1 MADLR
6 RRLAVAR
13 GDEPADL
20 VIRGG
25 RVLSV
30 FTREWLEGDL
40 AIVDGFV
47 AGIGDYEGNDTLDAT
62 GRYLVPGFI
71 DSHMHLE
78 SSKLLV
84 DEFARLVVPLGT
96 TAVVADPHELA
107 NVLGTDGIHWIA
119 DMSQDIPLDVFFMA
133 SSSVPA
139 SKFESPRRPLSPGDL
154 QGLLRRR
161 RVLGLAEMMN
171 FPGVVG
177 GDEHE
182 LEKLALEGA
191 THVDGHAPGV
201 HGKDLNAYAA
211 AGIRSDHEAR
221 TVEEGRERLRVGM
234 WVLIREASGAR
245 NLHDLLP
252 LVAEFGPHRLAFCT
266 DDREPEDIVAEGH
279 INGMVREAVASGVTP
294 EDALVMASLNGA
306 TWHGL
311 RDFGALAPGYQADV
325 LVLGDLERFEPQLVL
340 KAGRHVEASP
350 RHAVPDWVRHTVR
363 IRPVG
368 SNRFRIPWEGG
379 RARVIGIIPDQ
390 IATESLVEDP
400 TVVDGEVVADP
411 ERDLAKIAVVERHL
425 GTGRIER
432 RARPRHRPPDR
443 GARADGRA
451 RRAQHRRRRHE
462 RPRHVPSGHEAERDR
477 RRRGRRRG
485 RRRPR
490 GAAPARGRSALRRT
504 PRRGRRGKQELR
516 RGGASPRLHTAVAV
530 PVARLPGAV
539 RDPGAEDHRPRA
551 GRRRRVRARHP
562 ARGLMLLANAWVAT
576 MDDAGSEYRDGWVL
590 VEDGLVSA
598 VGGGQPPAGE
608 RLDVG
613 GALVTPGLVN
623 THHHLYQTLTRTRAQ
638 EADLFTWLKTLYP
651 VWAQLDAE
659 AEYAAARTGLAE
671 LALSG
676 CTTVFDHHYVFPRG
690 EAGLIEAEVQAARE
704 LGPRLVASRGSMD
717 LGESDGGLPP
727 DSLVET
733 IDDVLADTERLIRE
747 LHESAAGARTQV
759 VVAPCSPFS
768 VTGELMTAS
777 AELARREGV
786 LLHTHLAETVEE
798 EAYCLELY
806 GCRPVEYL
814 ERLDWL
820 ARTSGARTAFTCP
833 PTTSTG
839 SRGRASESHIARRPT
854 CASAPGW
861 RRCASSS
868 MRVSAS
874 ASASTGRPRTSA
886 AISPSR

>member
-20 VIRGG
+20 VLRGG

-47 AGIGDYEGNDTLDAT
+47 AGIGEYGGNETLDAA

-119 DMSQDIPLDVFFMA
+119 DMSQNVPLDVFFMA

-139 SKFESPRRPLSPGDL
+139 SAFESPRRPLSPGDL

-201 HGKDLNAYAA
+201 LGKDLNAYAA

-325 LVLGDLERFEPQLVL
+325 LVLPDLERFEPELVL

-350 RHAVPDWVRHTVR
+350 RHEVPDWVRHTVR

-390 IATESLVEDP
+390 IVTESLVEEP

-411 ERDLAKIAVVERHL
+411 ERDLAKIAVLERHL
-425 GTGRIER
+425 GTGRMSIGLVR
-432 RARPRHRPPDR
+432 GTGLKSGALAQTVAHDAHNIVVVGVDDDDMSRAVTRLSEIGGGVVVVEDR
-443 GARADGRA
+443 GVRA
-451 RRAQHRRRRHE
+451 
-462 RPRHVPSGHEAERDR
+462 
-477 RRRGRRRG
+477 
-485 RRRPR
+485 
-490 GAAPARGRSALRRT
+490 
-504 PRRGRRGKQELR
+504 EL
-516 RGGASPRLHTAVAV
+516 PL
-530 PVARLPGAV
+530 PVAGLLSDAPLDEVVEASKGCVEAAHRLGCTLPS
-539 RDPGAEDHRPRA
+539 PFQS
-551 GRRRRVRARHP
+551 
-562 ARGLMLLANAWVAT
+562 LA
-576 MDDAGSEYRDGWVL
+576 
-590 VEDGLVSA
+590 
-598 VGGGQPPAGE
+598 
-608 RLDVG
+608 
-613 GALVTPGLVN
+613 
-623 THHHLYQTLTRTRAQ
+623 
-638 EADLFTWLKTLYP
+638 F
-651 VWAQLDAE
+651 
-659 AEYAAARTGLAE
+659 
-671 LALSG
+671 LALSVIPALKI
-676 CTTVFDHHYVFPRG
+676 TDRG
-690 EAGLIEAEVQAARE
+690 LVDVDRFE
-704 LGPRLVASRGSMD
+704 LV
-717 LGESDGGLPP
+717 
-727 DSLVET
+727 SL
-733 IDDVLADTERLIRE
+733 LAD
-747 LHESAAGARTQV
+747 
-759 VVAPCSPFS
+759 
-768 VTGELMTAS
+768 
-777 AELARREGV
+777 
-786 LLHTHLAETVEE
+786 
-798 EAYCLELY
+798 
-806 GCRPVEYL
+806 
-814 ERLDWL
+814 
-820 ARTSGARTAFTCP
+820 
-833 PTTSTG
+833 
-839 SRGRASESHIARRPT
+839 
-854 CASAPGW
+854 
-861 RRCASSS
+861 
-868 MRVSAS
+868 
-874 ASASTGRPRTSA
+874 
-886 AISPSR
+886 

>member
-47 AGIGDYEGNDTLDAT
+47 AGIGDYEGNDTHDAA

-201 HGKDLNAYAA
+201 HGKGLNAYAA

-325 LVLGDLERFEPQLVL
+325 LVLGDLERFEPELVL

-425 GTGRIER
+425 GTGRMSVGLVRGTGLQTGALAQTVAHDAHNIVVVGMNDHDMS
-432 RARPRHRPPDR
+432 RAVTRLS
-443 GARADGRA
+443 
-451 RRAQHRRRRHE
+451 E
-462 RPRHVPSGHEAERDR
+462 I
-477 RRRGRRRG
+477 
-485 RRRPR
+485 
-490 GAAPARGRSALRRT
+490 
-504 PRRGRRGKQELR
+504 
-516 RGGASPRLHTAVAV
+516 GGGVV
-530 PVARLPGAV
+530 V
-539 RDPGAEDHRPRA
+539 
-551 GRRRRVRARHP
+551 
-562 ARGLMLLANAWVAT
+562 
-576 MDDAGSEYRDGWVL
+576 
-590 VEDGLVSA
+590 VEDGGVRAELPLPV
-598 VGGGQPPAGE
+598 AGLLSDAPLDE
-608 RLDVG
+608 VVAASKNCVEAAQRLG
-613 GALVTPGLVN
+613 C
-623 THHHLYQTLTRTRAQ
+623 TLPSPFQ
-638 EADLFTWLKTLYP
+638 S
-651 VWAQLDAE
+651 
-659 AEYAAARTGLAE
+659 LAF
-671 LALSG
+671 LALSVIPALKI
-676 CTTVFDHHYVFPRG
+676 TDRG
-690 EAGLIEAEVQAARE
+690 LVDVDGFE
-704 LGPRLVASRGSMD
+704 LVTLR
-717 LGESDGGLPP
+717 
-727 DSLVET
+727 
-733 IDDVLADTERLIRE
+733 AD
-747 LHESAAGARTQV
+747 
-759 VVAPCSPFS
+759 
-768 VTGELMTAS
+768 
-777 AELARREGV
+777 
-786 LLHTHLAETVEE
+786 
-798 EAYCLELY
+798 
-806 GCRPVEYL
+806 
-814 ERLDWL
+814 
-820 ARTSGARTAFTCP
+820 
-833 PTTSTG
+833 
-839 SRGRASESHIARRPT
+839 
-854 CASAPGW
+854 
-861 RRCASSS
+861 
-868 MRVSAS
+868 
-874 ASASTGRPRTSA
+874 
-886 AISPSR
+886 